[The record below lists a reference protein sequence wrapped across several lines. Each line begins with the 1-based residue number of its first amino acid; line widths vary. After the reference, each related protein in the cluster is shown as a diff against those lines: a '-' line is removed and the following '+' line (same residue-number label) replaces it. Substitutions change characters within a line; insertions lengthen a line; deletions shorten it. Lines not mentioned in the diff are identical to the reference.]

1 MELISKYPFLKK
13 ILNYK
18 LWGIILLIGVL
29 LQLLGFYFY
38 SYHSFTIFSG
48 ILFLSVLWW
57 LVYFFVRNKSVKTKL
72 VVNSVFITII
82 CLEILLR
89 LLGISSTYMEKRLGI
104 YESAYRFKNPNYWI
118 NRKMDSINTKNSEYD
133 FCRRFN
139 SLGFSDKE
147 WLWDDMKNKTRVLAL
162 GDSFTEGDG
171 ADADSTWVKFLERKI
186 KDTSFY
192 FMNGGICGSD
202 PVFELYK
209 LQHIFLQ
216 FKPDIV
222 VVCINYSDIQDVL
235 FRGGYERFTPDGV
248 RFKRGPW
255 WEPIYAMSH
264 LSRLLFR
271 LRYNYAL
278 IPYKNHDNKRDEAKI
293 IVEETIN
300 MLNNFAVKNS
310 FKCVFVFHPRKE
322 EAKNDIN
329 PFELLINVCKENG
342 IYVIDLF
349 EYYQKPEIQNNIE
362 SYYWVKDGHHNAKG
376 YKLMAEG
383 IYEGLVEYGFFQDT
397 IVTDSISFQ

>member
-57 LVYFFVRNKSVKTKL
+57 LIYFFVRNKSVKTKL

-186 KDTSFY
+186 KETSFY

-248 RFKRGPW
+248 KFKRGPW

-264 LSRLLFR
+264 FSRLFFR
-271 LRYNYAL
+271 LKFNQSLIAYNAYDREQEKSL
-278 IPYKNHDNKRDEAKI
+278 SIIKTTIDSIKQLSDN
-293 IVEETIN
+293 
-300 MLNNFAVKNS
+300 NS
-310 FKCVFVFHPRKE
+310 IELVFVFHPMKE
-322 EAKNDIN
+322 SVKEGKN
-329 PFELLINVCKENG
+329 PFKEVIEELNDEDISTIN
-342 IYVIDLF
+342 LF
-349 EYYQKPEIQNNIE
+349 EYYSKPEIVSNIND
-362 SYYWVKDGHHNAKG
+362 YYWVKDGHHNAKG

-383 IYEGLVEYGFFQDT
+383 IYEGLVEHGFFQDT
-397 IVTDSISFQ
+397 IVTDSIILQ

>member
-57 LVYFFVRNKSVKTKL
+57 LIYFFVRNKSVKTKL
-72 VVNSVFITII
+72 VVNSVFIA
-82 CLEILLR
+82 LLVAEILLR
-89 LLGISSTYMEKRLGI
+89 FIGSTSTYMERRVGF
-104 YESAYRFKNPNYWI
+104 YESSYNLKNASYWI
-118 NRKMDSINTKNSEYD
+118 NRNNKKISKTGEEFNFYRECNSMGY
-133 FCRRFN
+133 
-139 SLGFSDKE
+139 SDKE
-147 WLWDDMKNKTRVLAL
+147 WNWKDMKSKTRILAL

-235 FRGGYERFTPDGV
+235 FRGGYERFKPDGV
-248 RFKRGPW
+248 KFKRGPW

-264 LSRLLFR
+264 LSRLFFR
-271 LRYNYAL
+271 LKFNQSLIAYNAYDREQEKSL
-278 IPYKNHDNKRDEAKI
+278 SIIKTTIDSIKQLSDN
-293 IVEETIN
+293 
-300 MLNNFAVKNS
+300 NS
-310 FKCVFVFHPRKE
+310 IELVFVFHPMKE
-322 EAKNDIN
+322 SVKEGKN
-329 PFELLINVCKENG
+329 PFKEVIEELNDEDISTIN
-342 IYVIDLF
+342 LF
-349 EYYQKPEIQNNIE
+349 EYYSKPEIVSNIND
-362 SYYWVKDGHHNAKG
+362 YYWVKDGHHNAKG

-383 IYEGLVEYGFFQDT
+383 IYEGFFEHY
-397 IVTDSISFQ
+397 ILIYEKLNN